1 MLFPRNVP
9 QMRLFTN
16 LQPTVFFSRLVKWH
30 LGSGGV
36 SLFPYRDR
44 AFLRSKKAKMAV
56 SWRVGELLRGVP
68 RHDVNDEAGRQF
80 GSGSSNLLP
89 GMYRPRATVELATSE
104 ILPSEAV
111 QAPQNCDRRSL
122 RTHRKRRRWPDSP
135 GCQTRQ
141 AVAEDSFVLA
151 FDLLS

>member
-1 MLFPRNVP
+1 MAQFRNYG
-9 QMRLFTN
+9 
-16 LQPTVFFSRLVKWH
+16 PTVFFSRLVKWH

-68 RHDVNDEAGRQF
+68 RHDVNDGAGRQF
-80 GSGSSNLLP
+80 GSGSSHLLP

-111 QAPQNCDRRSL
+111 QAPQNCVRRSL

-141 AVAEDSFVLA
+141 AVAEDSFVSA

>member
-1 MLFPRNVP
+1 MESDSLARRGRSLAPRATCSGGGHLVHESARGAKSKIVP
-9 QMRLFTN
+9 PVAQFRN
-16 LQPTVFFSRLVKWH
+16 LRPTVFFSRLVKWH

-111 QAPQNCDRRSL
+111 QAPQN
-122 RTHRKRRRWPDSP
+122 
-135 GCQTRQ
+135 
-141 AVAEDSFVLA
+141 
-151 FDLLS
+151 

>member
-1 MLFPRNVP
+1 MTPFRN
-9 QMRLFTN
+9 LGS
-16 LQPTVFFSRLVKWH
+16 TVFFSRLVKWH
-30 LGSGGV
+30 SGSGGV
-36 SLFPYRDR
+36 SLFPYRDQ
-44 AFLRSKKAKMAV
+44 AFLRCKKAKMAV

-111 QAPQNCDRRSL
+111 QAPQN
-122 RTHRKRRRWPDSP
+122 
-135 GCQTRQ
+135 
-141 AVAEDSFVLA
+141 
-151 FDLLS
+151 